1 VQVGATEKISRD
13 LFQPPIIF
21 LTVPAKLGM
30 KHRRQQTELLRAKKS
45 PNLARMIKQ
54 AAVENARTNPRW
66 KEKVWPDDGIRGPS

>member
-1 VQVGATEKISRD
+1 
-13 LFQPPIIF
+13 
-21 LTVPAKLGM
+21 M